1 MQNKSGI
8 KPLGRAVLVKP
19 YEPEK
24 ASSIIELPDFVK
36 ERDVMIEQRAQIV
49 DLGPLAWHTEPVP
62 RAKIGDKV
70 MVSKFAGVLVQGTAD
85 GEQYRLINDND
96 IFAAIEVE

>member
-1 MQNKSGI
+1 MENKSGV

-24 ASSIIELPDFVK
+24 ASSIIELPESVK
-36 ERDVMIEQRAQIV
+36 EHSSMIEQRAVIV
-49 DLGPLAWHTEPVP
+49 EVGPLAWHTEPQP
-62 RAKIGDKV
+62 RAHVGQKV
-70 MVSKFAGVLVQGTAD
+70 LVSKFAGHQVKGTAD
-85 GEQYRLINDND
+85 GLQYRLVNDND